1 MDDSAIICHEIINA
15 DVKAKSND
23 EANSYDEKKIN
34 EKKATSKTQ
43 SFYIVLTFL

>member
-1 MDDSAIICHEIINA
+1 MDDSAIICHEVINA
-15 DVKAKSND
+15 DVKAKLND

-43 SFYIVLTFL
+43 SFYILLAFL